1 MPTKYGMCGTIG
13 GRYDISSSVRIFG
26 ADGSVHVQHGGCE
39 IGQGIHTKVAQAV
52 ALGLRCPLELVR
64 VGETSTS
71 VSPNSSSTGGS
82 GTSESAVRSVL
93 IACRKLRTALA
104 PYDVADDWV
113 ATVAKAF
120 AAGAELAAHGWSTPP
135 SEEPFDYATY
145 GVAAVEVQIDA
156 LTGELQIERADLMMD
171 QGTPLNPAVDLGQA
185 EGGFVMALGLFFTEE
200 VQWSAAGAQLNL
212 GTWEYKVPG
221 AHDIPLEFN
230 IRVRARTAQ
239 PVEIRDATLEG
250 VRRAADGPGRRGIP
264 RCARGDTC
272 VPRVGARRRRCRH
285 ADRRAAD
292 RRARAAGMRSERGRL
307 RTRVS
312 AGAPARINEY
322 DVTSVL

>member
-230 IRVRARTAQ
+230 IEFARGL
-239 PVEIRDATLEG
+239 PNPSKYATLRSKASGEPPMALG
-250 VRRAADGPGRRGIP
+250 GAAFL
-264 RCARGDTC
+264 A
-272 VPRVGARRRRCRH
+272 
-285 ADRRAAD
+285 
-292 RRARAAGMRSERGRL
+292 ARAAIRAYRASALGDVDADMPIDAPLTVERVQQACG
-307 RTRVS
+307 VS
-312 AGAPARINEY
+312 AA
-322 DVTSVL
+322 DFVLE